1 MAVSAQEPSL
11 KELRERIGLTKFQ
24 AGAMTGVGVL
34 YAQLE
39 DEAHNVN
46 RLKKTRK
53 IIREIF
59 NGILERRK
67 NYEDSREIL

>member
-1 MAVSAQEPSL
+1 MSEPSL
-11 KELRERIGLTKFQ
+11 KELRERIGLTQFQ
-24 AGAMTGVGVL
+24 AGAMTGAGMNYV
-34 YAQLE
+34 QLE
-39 DEAHNVN
+39 DEVHNVN
-46 RLKKTRK
+46 RLKKTRN

>member
-1 MAVSAQEPSL
+1 MSEPSL

-24 AGAMTGVGVL
+24 AGAMTGAGMNYV
-34 YAQLE
+34 QLE
-39 DEAHNVN
+39 DEVHNVN
-46 RLKKTRK
+46 RLKKTRN

-59 NGILERRK
+59 NGILQRRK